1 MANIGASSS
10 GGRQTRQRASIAAAL
25 AGTDQLLTAQ
35 QVHRRL
41 EAAGQPVGLATVYRT
56 LSAMV
61 AGGLVDAVRTGQE
74 VGYRRCSPS
83 HHHHLTCRDCGRTV
97 EITAPPLEEWAAEV
111 ATAHGFGD
119 VDHIIEITGLCQACS
134 LTVGK

>member
-1 MANIGASSS
+1 MTSTEASAS
-10 GGRQTRQRASIAAAL
+10 GQRQTRQRAVIASTLAA
-25 AGTDQLLTAQ
+25 TDQLLTAQ

-111 ATAHGFGD
+111 AAAHGIGD
-119 VDHIIEITGLCQACS
+119 VDHIIEITGLCQTCS
-134 LTVGK
+134 LTVEK